1 MSNTLIK
8 QWEDFW
14 SSETENIKQWTY
26 FWDSII
32 EKDTLLFE
40 KTGNKPSIMKTSNK
54 QTQRFVHGAEVLKNI
69 QSIIKQVKAGTT
81 QDKGVVYMMYYIND
95 DNVRVPLYIGKS
107 EFRGSKNRLSAN
119 AKSTSPT
126 GPLLRWG
133 ARRDYHMGDLFE
145 AYKGRKSTSK
155 YKAWNKALFRNN
167 GEFKRDV
174 YLTMVSFDTLKV
186 PTSPFPTS
194 VAETESTLIIWAGQI
209 FPNDLLNLDGK
220 SRS

>member
-1 MSNTLIK
+1 MKNNLINK
-8 QWEDFW
+8 WENFW
-14 SSETENIKQWTY
+14 S
-26 FWDSII
+26 SII

-40 KTGNKPSIMKTSNK
+40 KTGNKPTIIKTNNK
-54 QTQRFVHGAEVLKNI
+54 RKERFVHGDEVLKNI

-107 EFRGSKNRLSAN
+107 EFRGSKNILSAN

-133 ARRDYHMGDLFE
+133 ARLSYHMGDLFE
-145 AYKGRKSTSK
+145 AYKGRKSTLK
-155 YKAWNKALFRNN
+155 YKDWNKTLFLEN

-174 YLTMVSFDTLKV
+174 YLTMFSLDKLKL
-186 PTSPFPTS
+186 PIIEFSTS
-194 VAETESTLIIWAGQI
+194 VTQTESVLIAWAGEI
-209 FPNDLLNLDGK
+209 FPNDLLNRDGK
-220 SRS
+220 SRF